1 MTCVAS
7 LVWLT
12 LLGDPLSAR
21 PWAAFTPVEKQLA
34 ELRASAADD
43 ATKLAQAARWC
54 AGKGLFREMEELL
67 GQALKREPAN
77 PTARALF
84 GSTQGTDG
92 AWHLDEYA
100 RYSALPAKAPALL
113 APPSASDRAR
123 LLAQKD
129 RELHMASSSTY
140 FDLWSDLESE
150 PLRRYTEQLNGYYR
164 SLKNTF
170 QAYAGG
176 NIDVLVFATRSD
188 YLRYYQR
195 MLGKGGEHVLGFYA
209 PASRLLVFYH
219 DPYDLDMVLNTARHE
234 CTHLLLDLG
243 YDGAPLPMWLNE
255 GMACFLAAD
264 TSAAD
269 SYVADLIMTVVDQI
283 RANDVL
289 PLAKLLDLDQEH
301 FGFAHYAQSWS
312 WMQFL
317 NQPQHSAAFQR
328 YLDKLRKALP
338 QAPDAP
344 DKVAAYRQ
352 SCLAKAN
359 GLFLREIAPDLAGI
373 EAEWRRYFT
382 DQFALTNPRR
392 LADFG
397 WSCCGMAQSARKQD
411 ERSERLELAQAS
423 FALAPASDARLSS
436 ECTQGDLACLLLRA
450 SEREQT
456 TGAQRLFLRTA
467 LERIATL
474 PDDDENV
481 WLQGRLAGRTLV
493 TFRKMADQGAPHS
506 SRSTCA
512 RPCSMPTTR
521 IRRRDAPGDPGAVR
535 RNCSRPRSSR
545 SRARPTKEPAACDRG
560 ARLAVV
566 RAQAGAGTHRAVFP
580 NLRLLVEKDPDD
592 RNLAALG
599 LAYLGL
605 GDPAFGRMLFEE
617 GKQRSVSPGGLAAFA
632 EFFD

>member
-481 WLQGRLAGRTLV
+481 WLRGRLAGRTLV
-493 TFRKMADQGAPHS
+493 TFRKMAVKGAPHNQPFDM
-506 SRSTCA
+506 RKA
-512 RPCSMPTTR
+512 VLDATTGS
-521 IRRRDAPGDPGAVR
+521 DD
-535 RNCSRPRSSR
+535 
-545 SRARPTKEPAACDRG
+545 E
-560 ARLAVV
+560 
-566 RAQAGAGTHRAVFP
+566 THRAILVLFDELLATTFKSLARTLTKNPLHAIAAQDWLLFALKLAPERTEAVFP